1 MITIRLRKG
10 EWKYNPKHPL
20 GSEGG
25 FGEVFLGESAVG
37 KLVAVKR
44 LKIAA
49 STAAHRELKIAD
61 WIEKKTFSHIMP
73 CYDSG
78 QDSESDMYFVVMPQ
92 AELSLDAKIKQEG
105 VFGVSESA
113 GILLEIVNG
122 LIEAGGLVHRD
133 IKPGNILYYESS
145 WYIAD
150 FGIAMFVE
158 ESTSL
163 RTLKGCLTHLFHF
176 NELVLTKSHYYRNCE
191 NKIVCFQYVKNE
203 TYRFSQCSA
212 IKYK

>member
-61 WIEKKTFSHIMP
+61 WIEKKLFPTLCH
-73 CYDSG
+73 
-78 QDSESDMYFVVMPQ
+78 VMIRVRI
-92 AELSLDAKIKQEG
+92 LSQTC
-105 VFGVSESA
+105 
-113 GILLEIVNG
+113 IL
-122 LIEAGGLVHRD
+122 
-133 IKPGNILYYESS
+133 
-145 WYIAD
+145 
-150 FGIAMFVE
+150 
-158 ESTSL
+158 
-163 RTLKGCLTHLFHF
+163 
-176 NELVLTKSHYYRNCE
+176 
-191 NKIVCFQYVKNE
+191 
-203 TYRFSQCSA
+203 
-212 IKYK
+212 